1 MARTRIIGADGIS
14 YRPEGTTRRTF
25 RRGIVATFT
34 IIGLLFLSA
43 AVIGFAKAATAPT
56 PHTPTQASLTALHNA
71 EKGGAKNCRLEW
83 NEVQGNHEVICGN
96 SISLSTLRALAS
108 RPATA
113 IDPNGNALIAECLSD
128 TGLSDQ
134 ELIFCLSQ
142 PKN

>member
-1 MARTRIIGADGIS
+1 MTRIISANGTS
-14 YRPEGTTRRTF
+14 YREEGTTRRTL
-25 RRGIVATFT
+25 RRAIFLIAAG
-34 IIGLLFLSA
+34 IGLLFLSA
-43 AVIGFAKAATAPT
+43 AVIGLTRAAPV
-56 PHTPTQASLTALHNA
+56 HTPTAANITALHKA
-71 EKGGAKNCRLEW
+71 EKTASNCRLEW

-128 TGLSDQ
+128 RGLSDQ